1 MNAGHDESPHATAGG
16 RQVLADRMALAGV
29 REEDLEEQFVQGGG
43 PGGQKINKTSN
54 CVRLLHRPTGLVVAC
69 QESRSRDRNRELARE
84 RLCAILEEQ
93 TRRQRLAAKRARAVK
108 RAQRRRPGPAEKR
121 KLRESKI
128 RRSCK
133 KVQRRKPA
141 ED

>member
-1 MNAGHDESPHATAGG
+1 MNAGHDESLHPTAAI
-16 RQVLADRMALAGV
+16 RQVLARRMALAGV

-54 CVRLLHRPTGLVVAC
+54 CVRLLHRPTGLVVAG

-84 RLCAILEEQ
+84 RLCTIIEER
-93 TRRQRLAAKRARAVK
+93 TRRQRLAASRARAVK

-121 KLRESKI
+121 KLRESKQ
-128 RRSCK
+128 RRSRK
-133 KVQRRKPA
+133 KAQRRAPA
-141 ED
+141 QD